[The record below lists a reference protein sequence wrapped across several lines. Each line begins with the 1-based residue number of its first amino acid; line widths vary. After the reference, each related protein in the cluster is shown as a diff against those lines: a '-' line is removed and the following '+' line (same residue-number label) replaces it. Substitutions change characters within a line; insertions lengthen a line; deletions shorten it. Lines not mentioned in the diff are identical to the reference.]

1 MGSSITA
8 KVGKSVILICL
19 SNDSVLLNLESRVI
33 QYSME

>member
-8 KVGKSVILICL
+8 KVGGSGILVCL
-19 SNDSVLLNLESRVI
+19 SNDSVLLNLESRET